1 MVVVIDDDPAVLELM
16 ERFLTK
22 EGFAVRTAS
31 NGRDGVELAR
41 LHQPAAITTDVM
53 MPGMDGWTVITALKN
68 DPATAHIP
76 IILVTITDNRDLG
89 MALGVHDYLSKP
101 VDWQRLSAT
110 LGRLQGVQG
119 GRPVLVVEDDAA
131 TRDQLERTLGKA
143 GWQVLSAA
151 NGRLALELIK
161 TTEPGLVL
169 LDLMMPEMDGFEFL
183 NHFRL
188 DSRFVHTPV
197 IVLTAKEI
205 TAEDRERL
213 SGRIHELVVKQGF
226 VANQIV
232 PKLRAYLDSK
242 PAATPIS

>member
-1 MVVVIDDDPAVLELM
+1 
-16 ERFLTK
+16 
-22 EGFAVRTAS
+22 
-31 NGRDGVELAR
+31 
-41 LHQPAAITTDVM
+41 
-53 MPGMDGWTVITALKN
+53 
-68 DPATAHIP
+68 
-76 IILVTITDNRDLG
+76 
-89 MALGVHDYLSKP
+89 
-101 VDWQRLSAT
+101 
-110 LGRLQGVQG
+110 
-119 GRPVLVVEDDAA
+119 LVVEDDAA

-232 PKLRAYLDSK
+232 PQLRAYLDSK